1 MIRFLA
7 LLLLAIAPIGSAQA
21 DISDVLRSA
30 WGKATPPTPP
40 TVKVLVMH
48 DQEGA
53 ILEVKGKYRLID
65 PNTQEDLSGLRFVGK
80 SQYVQ
85 ALHSGMKWGE
95 EFPDVHQIA
104 VVPGASDTQI
114 FVNGT
119 RYPGTIYIYNN
130 GNNNK
135 LSLVNELPIEEY
147 LNFTLNNR
155 YPTNLSDETLAA
167 LAIAERTNT
176 YYQAQHPKTKFYAI
190 DGLQSDYKGATAYD
204 ANSGIQK
211 ALRNTRYMVMSR
223 TGLYEGIVTPF
234 ALNWDNQPSKGEAS
248 QISLNDAEGLA
259 RKGNHA
265 AAILEKAFPKSTI
278 QLIPFKER

>member
-1 MIRFLA
+1 MMRILA
-7 LLLLAIAPIGSAQA
+7 LLLLAIAPMTSAHA
-21 DISDVLRSA
+21 DISAVLRSA
-30 WGKATPPTPP
+30 WGKAAPPTPP
-40 TVKVLVMH
+40 TVKVLVIH
-48 DQEGA
+48 DQDGA

-85 ALHSGMKWGE
+85 ALHSGLKWGE

-104 VVPGASDTQI
+104 VTPGASDTEI
-114 FVNGT
+114 YVNGT
-119 RYPGTIYIYNN
+119 RYPGTIYIYDN

-135 LSLVNELPIEEY
+135 LSLVNELPIEDY
-147 LNFTLNNR
+147 LTYALNNR
-155 YPTNLSDETLAA
+155 YPSNLSDETLAA
-167 LAIAERTNT
+167 LAIAERTNA
-176 YYQAQHPKTKFYAI
+176 YYQAQHPKSKFYAL
-190 DGLQSDYKGATAYD
+190 DGLQSDYKGVVAYD
-204 ANSGIQK
+204 TNSGIQK

-234 ALNWDNQPSKGEAS
+234 ALNWDKMPNKGESS
-248 QISLNDAEGLA
+248 QISLNDAEGMA
-259 RKGNHA
+259 RNGQHA